1 MKPIKAFHFSGP
13 HLAYDLNSVQVEPGL
28 RVELDTTVSLELCN
42 WGLHGSEHIVD
53 ALGYAKGLTL
63 SRTEHSGEVL
73 WGDGKLCSRIRT
85 HTSVI
90 DATKP
95 VVAWAQWCA
104 RRAEKCA
111 AAAADAYAAYA
122 AARAKAAAARAETAA
137 DAYAAA
143 EAAAYAAAA
152 DAYAAYAAARAK
164 AAAAATTAARA
175 ERNLQEKVLLAYV
188 KHAGLQL

>member
-1 MKPIKAFHFSGP
+1 MIPTRCAPGAPQQAQPAAPARGRQLLPTTMKPIKAFHFSGP

-28 RVELDTTVSLELCN
+28 RVELDTTVPLKLCE

-63 SRTEHSGEVL
+63 SRTEHSGEIIR
-73 WGDGKLCSRIRT
+73 GDDKLCSRIRT

-122 AARAKAAAARAETAA
+122 AARAKAAT
-137 DAYAAA
+137 
-143 EAAAYAAAA
+143 
-152 DAYAAYAAARAK
+152 
-164 AAAAATTAARA
+164 AATTAARA